1 METISKDL
9 IEVDFWSDIKTISK
23 DSGVVDIPLI
33 LAKYVIEHRKVS
45 KELSKFEHQL
55 EVMYNERYKYYKEEY
70 DDTILKDREVSL
82 YAKADED
89 YLKLKEIRDELADYK
104 DGIEKCISTIKETH
118 WVHKTRID
126 YEKLYAVD
134 K

>member
-1 METISKDL
+1 MVLVDL
-9 IEVDFWSDIKTISK
+9 IEIDFLNDIKTISK
-23 DSGVVDIPLI
+23 ESGVAEIPLI

-45 KELSKFEHQL
+45 KELARLEHEL
-55 EVMYNERYKYYKEEY
+55 EALFNERYKYYKEEY
-70 DDTILKDREVSL
+70 DETILKDREVSL
-82 YAKADED
+82 YAKADQG
-89 YLKLKEIRDELADYK
+89 YLDLKEKIDELASYK
-104 DGIEKCISTIKETH
+104 EGLEKAIATIKETH

>member
-1 METISKDL
+1 MVLNDL
-9 IEVDFWSDIKTISK
+9 IETEFLSDIKTISK
-23 DSGVVDIPLI
+23 ESGVADIPLI
-33 LAKYVIEHRKVS
+33 LAKYVIEHRKVG
-45 KELSKFEHQL
+45 KELSKLEHQL

-70 DDTILKDREVSL
+70 DNTILKDREVSL

-89 YLKLKEIRDELADYK
+89 YLKLKETRDELASYK
-104 DGIEKCISTIKETH
+104 EGLEKAIATIKETH
-118 WVHKTRID
+118 WVHKTKID

>member
-1 METISKDL
+1 MVLVDL
-9 IEVDFWSDIKTISK
+9 IETDFLNDIKTISK
-23 DSGVVDIPLI
+23 ESGVTEIPLI

-55 EVMYNERYKYYKEEY
+55 EVIYNERYKYYKEEY

-82 YAKADED
+82 YAKADQS
-89 YLKLKEIRDELADYK
+89 YLDLKEKIEELASYK
-104 DGIEKCISTIKETH
+104 EALEKAIATIKETH
-118 WVHKTRID
+118 WVHKTKID